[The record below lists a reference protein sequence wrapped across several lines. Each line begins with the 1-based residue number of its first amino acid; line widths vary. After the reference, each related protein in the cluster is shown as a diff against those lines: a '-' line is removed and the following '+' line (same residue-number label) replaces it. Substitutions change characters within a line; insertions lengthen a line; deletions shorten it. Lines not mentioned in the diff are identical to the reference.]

1 MKKCFV
7 LLFLSLFLCNITYGQ
22 RVVTFYRYTI
32 DSVLL
37 TPHGDWA
44 GDVQNDNPPWAYDA
58 FATTAGGKDV
68 VWYSNNNLGR
78 VWGPKNTIYT
88 TSDKMCTEVS
98 AGKLDADNLIDAVSS
113 FVRSDSVAYS
123 FLAIHKNNG
132 NGTFTTTKL
141 DSIKARLRQTRLVDV
156 NNDGLLDIIVAAS
169 APRTSAIYESG
180 VYWYKNNGS
189 MSFTKNF
196 IATADAWK
204 IDAFDNVD
212 GDKHLDLVAAEEFFS
227 GQDTSAAARV
237 ILYKNNGAEGFSQVV
252 IETNLGR
259 HLGDPPGGGG
269 VRCAKINN
277 DDNKVDIVAT
287 SSYNGVLYWYKNN
300 DGTSFTRYVIDNMAT
315 KIDGIDVGDFEPDG
329 NMDIVA
335 CGRNSWVR
343 WYHNNGNG
351 TFTMNTIDTQY
362 PLFDLPFVTYLDG
375 DTCPDI
381 VVTEATGTS
390 GWVFSYLNHC
400 VANVEEKTSII
411 NDNWLRAPSI
421 VGKNSVD
428 ITFGI
433 VNKGKTKL
441 EILDI
446 TGRVI
451 DIVGNDYYETGVY
464 KTFWNANEKPN
475 GTYFLS
481 LKSDNALL
489 TTKKI
494 TIIR

>member
-7 LLFLSLFLCNITYGQ
+7 LLFLSLFLCNLTYGQ

-44 GDVQNDNPPWAYDA
+44 GDVRNDNPPWAYDA
-58 FATTAGGKDV
+58 FATTAGNKDV
-68 VWYSNNNLGR
+68 VWYSNNSLGTT
-78 VWGPKNTIYT
+78 WGPKNTIYS
-88 TSDKMCTEVS
+88 SDRTCTEVS
-98 AGKLDADNLIDAVSS
+98 AGQLDADNWIDAVSS
-113 FVRSDSVAYS
+113 FVKSDSIAWS

-141 DSIKARLRQTRLVDV
+141 DSVKARLRQTRLVDV

-169 APRTSAIYESG
+169 APRTSAIFESG
-180 VYWYKNNGS
+180 VYWYRNNGG

-204 IDAFDNVD
+204 VDAFDNVD
-212 GDKHLDLVAAEEFFS
+212 NDNHLDIVASEEFFS
-227 GQDTSAAARV
+227 GQDVSASARI

-252 IETNLGR
+252 IEANLGR
-259 HLGDPPGGGG
+259 NLGDPPGGGG
-269 VRCAKINN
+269 VRCADFDN
-277 DDNKVDIVAT
+277 DNKIDIVGS

-300 DGTSFTRYVIDNMAT
+300 DGTSFTRNAIDNMASN
-315 KIDGIDVGDFEPDG
+315 IDGIDIGDFEPDG

-335 CGRNSWVR
+335 CGRNYWIR

-351 TFTMNTIDTQY
+351 TFTMNSIDTQY
-362 PLFDLPFVTYLDG
+362 RLFDLPFVTYLDG

-381 VVTEATGTS
+381 VVTEATNTS
-390 GWVFSYLNHC
+390 GWVFAYLNHC
-400 VANVEEKTSII
+400 IASVEEKTSITQ
-411 NDNWLRAPSI
+411 NNWLKTPS
-421 VGKNSVD
+421 VVNKNSVD

-433 VNKGKTKL
+433 VNKGKIKL

-451 DIVGNDYYETGVY
+451 NIIGNDYYETGVY
-464 KTFWNANEKPN
+464 KALWNTNGKPN

-481 LKSDNALL
+481 LKSEN
-489 TTKKI
+489 TPVITKRI
-494 TIIR
+494 TIVR